1 MYDLKYNISQ
11 RCLISPLIK
20 KSSNFTN
27 KLLTRGAS
35 RYHKKILTLVNYL
48 FLGLLLNLS
57 RFQALYF
64 RTLDF
69 VELDFLELQLIDA
82 NINI

>member
-1 MYDLKYNISQ
+1 MYDRKYNISQ

-20 KSSNFTN
+20 KSSNFIN
-27 KLLTRGAS
+27 KLLNRGAS
-35 RYHKKILTLVNYL
+35 CYHKKILTLVNYL

-64 RTLDF
+64 RTLDL
-69 VELDFLELQLIDA
+69 VELNFLELQLIDA